1 MKTIK
6 TNDIKAM
13 TKLFKLSDLEAIY
26 LQGFADS
33 INAEKSD
40 TCGDLQFYLIHG
52 TSDNAERRAAINAL
66 LIYEAAKAQ
75 ADNDL
80 HMALD
85 KTSWVVADTLKCS
98 CYQLMLWYKGLP
110 LKRDRFGE
118 HVECSDTFGLNYL
131 EVTL

>member
-6 TNDIKAM
+6 AKDIKAM
-13 TKLFKLSDLEAIY
+13 TKTFKLNELEAGY
-26 LQGFADS
+26 LQDLAYS
-33 INAEKSD
+33 INTEKGD

-75 ADNDL
+75 AGNDL

-85 KTSWVVADTLKCS
+85 ETSWAVADTLKCS
-98 CYQLMLWYKGLP
+98 CYQLMRWYKGLP
-110 LKRDRFGE
+110 LNRDRFGK